1 MKKTNRIVGIG
12 ALSLLLGALALSCA
26 STPNKPYLGS
36 REVLKKNYGDPAS
49 TTLVYG
55 SVKQISSVFNALG
68 SKDIQS
74 LEMIQLNQKGEP
86 LAITPGRV
94 GSTFYTQPVPVGS
107 SLKIVFFKIQG
118 GNSATLFYR
127 GIQGKGPSDVRV
139 EKPGLLYLGS
149 LLFCSEQ
156 YAKTHKLNLADPDA
170 DLYPAGDEKE
180 IRALKDMLPH
190 FRGTAWEP
198 IISARIKELAK

>member
-1 MKKTNRIVGIG
+1 MKRIARIAGT
-12 ALSLLLGALALSCA
+12 GALALLVGTLTLSCA
-26 STPNKPYLGS
+26 STPNKPYLGD
-36 REVLKKNYGDPAS
+36 REVNKKQYGDPENS
-49 TTLVYG
+49 TLVYG
-55 SVKQISSVFNALG
+55 SVKQISSLLTALG
-68 SKDIQS
+68 SRDIQS
-74 LEMIQLNQKGEP
+74 LEMVQLNQKGEP

-107 SLKIVFFKIQG
+107 SLKIVFFKIQS

-156 YAKTHKLNLADPDA
+156 YAKTHKLNLSDPDA
-170 DLYPAGDEKE
+170 DLYPAGNDKE
-180 IRALKDMLPH
+180 IRALRDMLPH

>member
-1 MKKTNRIVGIG
+1 MKRIAKTAEVGV
-12 ALSLLLGALALSCA
+12 LSLLLGALALSCA
-26 STPNKPYLGS
+26 TAPSEPYLGS
-36 REVLKKNYGDPAS
+36 KEVNKKQYGDPESS
-49 TTLVYG
+49 TLIYG

-74 LEMIQLNQKGEP
+74 LEMVQLNQKGEA
-86 LAITPGRV
+86 LAITPGRE
-94 GSTFYTQPVPVGS
+94 GSTFYTQPIPVGS

-118 GNSATLFYR
+118 GNSTTLFYR

-170 DLYPAGDEKE
+170 DLYPAGDDKE
-180 IRALKDMLPH
+180 IRALRDMLPH